1 MSVMP
6 RTLAGRLLLIILTGL
21 VVALL
26 ASVALFDVERG
37 RAVERFAAVD
47 LATRIVESARGL
59 VAPAAAPPAATSPA
73 APASP
78 AAPGT
83 RPMRPRLR
91 LQQVDSVGEAPAAGE
106 APPPIFE
113 SELRRLLTESFGA
126 DPVVWISTREWHRPE
141 GAMPPPGGRT
151 GRLVTVAL
159 RMPGGQ
165 PVRVESALFLPALQI
180 PTEAW
185 VSVALLFVVTG
196 IFSIWAV
203 RLAVQPV
210 RMLAVAAERLS
221 RNIDEPPLAEEGAV
235 EIRAA
240 ARAFNRMQDRLR
252 RHVNSRA
259 LAFAAMSHDIRTP
272 LTRLRLRLET
282 VGDDAK
288 AKLAD
293 DLAEIE
299 TLAKSALEVVRGL
312 SAEEAVVQIDFPAL
326 LARLAADFD
335 ALGGHFEVS
344 GKCAPIEG
352 RPAALRRAVANLV
365 DNGLKY
371 GKKVRVEIE
380 DFRDRVSIRVCDSG
394 PGIPADHINKVVYPF
409 YRIER
414 SRNRETGGTGLGL
427 AIAKDIVEGHGG
439 ELTLANMPGG
449 GLCASIGLPR

>member
-1 MSVMP
+1 MSVVP

-26 ASVALFDVERG
+26 ASVALFEVERE
-37 RAVERFAAVD
+37 RSVERFAATD
-47 LATRIVESARGL
+47 LAARIVESAR
-59 VAPAAAPPAATSPA
+59 VPAPPTA
-73 APASP
+73 ASP
-78 AAPGT
+78 PSPGSPGT

-91 LQQVDSVGEAPAAGE
+91 WQEIEAIGEPPGDGQPAPQ
-106 APPPIFE
+106 IFE
-113 SELRRLLTESFGA
+113 SELRRLLVENFGA
-126 DPVVWISTREWHRPE
+126 DPVAWISTREWRRPE
-141 GAMPPPGGRT
+141 GAMPPPPGGRT

-159 RMPGGQ
+159 RMPGGHF
-165 PVRVESALFLPALQI
+165 VRVESPLFLPALNF

-185 VSVALLFVVTG
+185 ISVALLFVVTG
-196 IFSIWAV
+196 LFSIWAV

-344 GKCAPIEG
+344 GNCAPIEG

-371 GKKVRVEIE
+371 GKQVRVEIE